1 VSFVVKDRKYFTIRE
16 MKSVFK
22 TIMSTY
28 PPLVLM
34 VVFSLLLSVNQG
46 IAHRGHHQHHDL
58 EIDNLRTQKT
68 ITVFDAKQRLLSNI
82 NKDFNRITEISSP
95 EVIKSKADSYL
106 NQNKARFGIENF
118 NTDVRMERISKS
130 PAGSHLIYQEIVEG
144 IPVYDARIVVSVN
157 QNGEVSFVSGNFR
170 SGLTL
175 RDKQAQI
182 QSLEAIELAR
192 AYLNV
197 SGELRGDQK
206 TELMVFDSKDKGPL
220 LTYRVEIPCSS
231 PFGDWEVFVD
241 VVNGDIVHVKNLIVY
256 KSGTDGT
263 GMIWAPDPLTMA
275 GVYYGREEEDDEY
288 VDNNDDDHP
297 SLNDQRISVT
307 LKDLYTDDD
316 GDYVLEGPYV
326 KLTNRESPL
335 DTLPH
340 LRDPYSFIYTRQ
352 EQEFE
357 AVMVYYHID
366 ASYRRLLELG
376 FFENDMVEEG
386 LLEFEADPH
395 GLNGLDNSYYSPM
408 GNYCAFGEGGVD
420 DAEDAAVILHEYAH
434 ALQYNISVVSYDP
447 EGETFSLLEG
457 CSDYWAASY
466 KRRVNSFGWNHVFL
480 WDAGIKSAEGDT
492 TFWKGRRCDLDWRY
506 SKEDSAQYA
515 GTHAWGQIWSSALMR
530 IWADLGPDITDQL
543 FIASHYYWGMH
554 PDFEMA
560 ARAFIQADLD
570 IYGGINLPVIIQW
583 FDFHGLIDLRE
594 YQPQITHD
602 PISDVELIDDHYVIN
617 CRIVHSKASLDTTN
631 LWLIWS
637 LDSSFTDSSLL
648 TADTGEHVFNTEIPG
663 LTEPSSINY
672 YFYARDSLDLFS
684 TDPFDAP
691 QNYYS
696 FYAGPDSLPPP
707 PLNLKI
713 TNSIRVID
721 LTWQEVIT
729 GKYVSYNIFRSEEN
743 GGNFCIA
750 DSTPSSSHT
759 DTTVILG
766 GKYYYYVTTVF
777 NQWESNPSD
786 TVNAVVDAIISVV
799 KDDKLPSTY
808 RLKQNF
814 PNPFNPQTEIGYDLP
829 ERSNVTLEVY
839 NMLGQKIKTL
849 VNEPQSAGYYHM
861 NWDGRTDMGNLVGS
875 GVYFY
880 RIQANNFSKV
890 RKMILV
896 R

>member
-1 VSFVVKDRKYFTIRE
+1 TI
-16 MKSVFK
+16 
-22 TIMSTY
+22 
-28 PPLVLM
+28 
-34 VVFSLLLSVNQG
+34 
-46 IAHRGHHQHHDL
+46 A
-58 EIDNLRTQKT
+58 
-68 ITVFDAKQRLLSNI
+68 VFDAKQRLLSNI
-82 NKDFNRITEISSP
+82 NKNFNRITEISSP

-118 NTDVRMERISKS
+118 STDIRMERISKS

-157 QNGEVSFVSGNFR
+157 NKNEVSFVTGNFR

-175 RDKQAQI
+175 RYKQPRI
-182 QSLEAIELAR
+182 QSLQAIELAR

-241 VVNGDIVHVKNLIVY
+241 AVNGDIVHVKNLIIF

-263 GMIWAPDPLTMA
+263 GMIWAPEPLTMA
-275 GVYYGREEEDDEY
+275 GVYYGGDY
-288 VDNNDDDHP
+288 VDNGDQDHD
-297 SLNDQRISVT
+297 SLNAQRISVT
-307 LKDLYTDDD
+307 LKDLYTDDND
-316 GDYVLEGPYV
+316 DYVLEGPYV
-326 KLTNRESPL
+326 KLTDRDSPS
-335 DTLPH
+335 DKFPH
-340 LRDPYSFIYTRQ
+340 LSDPDSFVYTRQ
-352 EQEFE
+352 DQEFE

-376 FFENDMVEEG
+376 FFENDTVEEG

-395 GLNGLDNSYYSPM
+395 GYNGLDNSYYSPM

-420 DAEDAAVILHEYAH
+420 DAEDAAVIWHEYAH
-434 ALQYNISVVSYDP
+434 ALQYNISEVSYDP

-466 KRRVNSFGWNHVFL
+466 KRRINSFGWNHVFL

-530 IWADLGPDITDQL
+530 IWTVLGPDITDKL
-543 FIASHYYWGMH
+543 FITSHKYWGMH

-560 ARAFIQADLD
+560 AQAFIQADLD
-570 IYGGINLPVIIQW
+570 INGGINLPVISQW

-617 CRIVHSKASLDTTN
+617 CRIVPSKSKASLDTTN

-648 TADTGEHVFNTEIPG
+648 TAGMGEHVFTTEIPDV
-663 LTEPSSINY
+663 TEPSPVNY

-707 PLNLKI
+707 PLNLEI
-713 TNSIRVID
+713 TDSIDVID

-729 GKYVSYNIFRSEEN
+729 GKYVSYNIFKSED
-743 GGNFCIA
+743 GVNFSIA
-750 DSTPSSSHT
+750 DSTPSSSYT
-759 DTTVILG
+759 DTTVFLG
-766 GKYYYYVTTVF
+766 GRYYYYVTTVF

-786 TVNAVVDAIISVV
+786 TVDALVDAIISVV

-808 RLKQNF
+808 QLKQNF
-814 PNPFNPQTEIGYDLP
+814 PNPFNPRTEIGYDLP
-829 ERSNVTLEVY
+829 ERSDVTLEVY

-849 VNEPQSAGYYHM
+849 VNEPQSEGYYQII
-861 NWDGRTDMGNLVGS
+861 WDGRTDTGNLVGS